1 MKSVTSERLLTA
13 CWPSW
18 QSTLSN
24 VGLPS
29 CGCDLLLKSGHTFFL
44 NTQQK
49 QTNRGGCKGKGKGCT
64 NKGIR
69 TNAYPVLLF
78 FKPSTTLPHLLFL

>member
-1 MKSVTSERLLTA
+1 MNSMTSDRFLTA

-29 CGCDLLLKSGHTFFL
+29 CGCDLLLKSTFFFFL
-44 NTQQK
+44 VADTYIAK
-49 QTNRGGCKGKGKGCT
+49 QEHTMGGQVERAS
-64 NKGIR
+64 NKKKKY
-69 TNAYPVLLF
+69 TY
-78 FKPSTTLPHLLFL
+78 

>member
-1 MKSVTSERLLTA
+1 MKSMTSDRFLTA

-29 CGCDLLLKSGHTFFL
+29 CGCDLLLKSTFFFIAD
-44 NTQQK
+44 THVAEQAH
-49 QTNRGGCKGKGKGCT
+49 TMGGQVE
-64 NKGIR
+64 KGI
-69 TNAYPVLLF
+69 
-78 FKPSTTLPHLLFL
+78 